1 MTAEGVVRARLLA
14 FGPLRAVVGS
24 AIYAGRA
31 PQNIAQ
37 PFVVWRR
44 VSATGVSALD
54 GRTGVQRGRFQVD
67 CYAAEY
73 DAAVTLAALVEAALV
88 ADQDSLLWAE
98 KTSEM
103 DIFEDEEPAMWRR
116 SMDFLTMERI

>member
-1 MTAEGVVRARLLA
+1 MTPESVVRERLLV
-14 FGPLRAVVGS
+14 FGPLRDVVGS

-44 VSATGVSALD
+44 VSAIGVSALD
-54 GRTGVQRGRFQVD
+54 GRTGVQRGRFQAD

-73 DAAVTLAALVEAALV
+73 DAAMTLAALVETALV
-88 ADQDSLLWAE
+88 ANQDSRLWAE
-98 KTSEM
+98 KVSEM